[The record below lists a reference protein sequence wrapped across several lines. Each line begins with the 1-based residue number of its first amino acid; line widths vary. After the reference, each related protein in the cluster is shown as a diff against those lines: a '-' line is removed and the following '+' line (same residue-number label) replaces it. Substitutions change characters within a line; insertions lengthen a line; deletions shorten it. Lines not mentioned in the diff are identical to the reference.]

1 MESKNALSSKPQIGY
16 NGELTILYGL
26 YRKPPE
32 LGTPHKGKQL
42 EELTRSFVWKIKG
55 KNYPLKTSPR
65 WMGIL
70 NVTPDS
76 FSDGGELAVS
86 ADPRSPFR
94 VDLDA
99 AIRKALTLIGAGT
112 DILDIGGESTRPGS
126 SPVPAQEQ
134 ILRTEPVIRQ
144 LASITETPISIDTT
158 SAEVADRALAAGASI
173 VNDISGA
180 LFDPEMAAVVRK
192 NHAGICI
199 GHIQGTP
206 ADMQHAPNYQNAASE
221 VALFLRQRRE
231 ELIASGID
239 PEQIVIDPG
248 IGFGK
253 STTHN
258 LEILSK
264 LNLLQEIGAPIL
276 IGLSRKRFL
285 DDLRASGSLPD
296 PPETISNQRD
306 FWTAVVIKRLF
317 EEGISV
323 FRVHDVGYLRKALA
337 DPKFPRLSL
346 F

>member
-1 MESKNALSSKPQIGY
+1 MAQRPRRYE
-16 NGELTILYGL
+16 LYG
-26 YRKPPE
+26 KSPI
-32 LGTPHKGKQL
+32 LGTPHKGKPL
-42 EELTRSFVWKIKG
+42 RELTRSFIWKIRG
-55 KNYPLKTSPR
+55 KNYPLNADPR

-76 FSDGGELAVS
+76 FSDGGELAIS
-86 ADPRSPFR
+86 ADPQSPFR

-99 AIRKALTLIGAGT
+99 AMRKALALIDAGT

-126 SPVPAQEQ
+126 LPVSAQEQ
-134 ILRTEPVIRQ
+134 IRRTEPVIRQ
-144 LASITETPISIDTT
+144 LASITGVPISIDTT

-180 LFDPEMAAVVRK
+180 LFDPEMTAVVRK

-206 ADMQHAPNYQNAASE
+206 ADMQHAPNYQNAARE

-231 ELIASGID
+231 ELIGSGLD

-253 STTHN
+253 STAHN
-258 LEILSK
+258 LEILSR
-264 LNLLQEIGAPIL
+264 LDLLREINAPIL
-276 IGLSRKRFL
+276 IGISRKRFL
-285 DDLRASGSLPD
+285 DDLRAGGSLPD
-296 PPETISNQRD
+296 PPETTSNERD
-306 FWTAVVIKRLF
+306 FWTAVVTKRLF
-317 EEGISV
+317 EEGVSV
-323 FRVHDVGYLRKALA
+323 FRVHDVGYHRMALA
-337 DPKFPRLSL
+337 DPNFPRLSL